1 MYHAKVVLP
10 ISSIDVAGSL
20 AAAFTHFYQI
30 TFSSETSVDWI
41 TLDGTEI

>member
-10 ISSIDVAGSL
+10 ISSIAVAGSL

-30 TFSSETSVDWI
+30 AYGSETPVDW
-41 TLDGTEI
+41 TNLDGSEI